1 MDCRINIRQK
11 NLLHVFWFLRQCKT
25 PGSFGSDFG
34 CLPLHW
40 STRVAAGREGIRRLI
55 FQIQGHNFRTVR
67 KRLYS
72 HRIHVVRQV
81 TPHVKMGKWLINVL
95 RCELRILVKSFVE
108 RVYNCYFH
116 FCPLFRSLPGAIAD
130 YWWADSELDRGQSHM
145 AEGFLRGTPYCSG
158 VSAQAKGHS
167 VGTWDHDC
175 KKSQLQINPSVG
187 KYSRWGW
194 Q

>member
-1 MDCRINIRQK
+1 MDRRIYIGQK

-25 PGSFGSDFG
+25 PGSFGSDFR
-34 CLPLHW
+34 CLQLHW

-81 TPHVKMGKWLINVL
+81 TPHMKVGKWLTDVL
-95 RCELRILVKSFVE
+95 WCELRILVKSFVE

-116 FCPLFRSLPGAIAD
+116 FCPLFRSLPGALITD
-130 YWWADSELDRGQSHM
+130 EQIVSLIGGQSHM
-145 AEGFLRGTPYCSG
+145 AERFFEGYSLLQWGLGTGKGALCWNLRS
-158 VSAQAKGHS
+158 
-167 VGTWDHDC
+167 W
-175 KKSQLQINPSVG
+175 L
-187 KYSRWGW
+187 
-194 Q
+194 

>member
-1 MDCRINIRQK
+1 MDRRIYIGQK

-25 PGSFGSDFG
+25 PGSFGSDFR
-34 CLPLHW
+34 CLQLHW

-81 TPHVKMGKWLINVL
+81 TPHMKVGKWLTDVL
-95 RCELRILVKSFVE
+95 WCELRILVKSFVE

-116 FCPLFRSLPGAIAD
+116 FCPLFRSLPGALAD
-130 YWWADSELDRGQSHM
+130 YWWADSELDRGTKPHGWKIFWGVLLTAVGSRHRQ
-145 AEGFLRGTPYCSG
+145 RGTLLELEIMIVKS
-158 VSAQAKGHS
+158 HS
-167 VGTWDHDC
+167 F
-175 KKSQLQINPSVG
+175 K
-187 KYSRWGW
+187 
-194 Q
+194 